1 MERDH
6 SILEDS
12 CDRGGMEAK
21 ERKRV
26 QNRIA
31 QRNYRRNQKER
42 LRALEKAVNHLAK
55 VPPVT
60 LASNKS
66 VPVGMVPSPCDQI
79 WNDAGEQRG
88 SDLNCV
94 QNNVV
99 DDNLGLD
106 WEEGSLEPETV
117 FKPVR
122 PALHRAVLAGNE
134 PVCRML
140 LDKGAYVGKQDTNGQ
155 TPLHL
160 AVDTGREEI
169 LKLFL
174 DGGNQNARD
183 CMGRTALFNAIA
195 SENKRVLRLLLDAE
209 IDIDCKDALGETA
222 LHVAVETGVDWII
235 RLLLEYGAD
244 VDA

>member
-1 MERDH
+1 
-6 SILEDS
+6 
-12 CDRGGMEAK
+12 
-21 ERKRV
+21 
-26 QNRIA
+26 
-31 QRNYRRNQKER
+31 
-42 LRALEKAVNHLAK
+42 
-55 VPPVT
+55 
-60 LASNKS
+60 
-66 VPVGMVPSPCDQI
+66 MVPSPCDQI

-99 DDNLGLD
+99 DDVSRTPPPRPPIFLVVQIFIWRKELCTGQILVAMQSELDTNLFTESKPTLIFQQNLGLD

-222 LHVAVETGVDWII
+222 LHVAVETGIDWII